1 MTNARATKID
11 KLSNTN
17 CRERIETEQVEDG
30 RGESSQARAEKQP
43 QRCEKDDVKEIQ
55 MEGNTCRKNSRS
67 KPDAPYESIDFY
79 IQRFVVRY
87 LMVAHIK

>member
-1 MTNARATKID
+1 VKELKQN
-11 KLSNTN
+11 KLKMDGAKAAK
-17 CRERIETEQVEDG
+17 REQK
-30 RGESSQARAEKQP
+30 KQP

-55 MEGNTCRKNSRS
+55 MEGNTCHKNSRS

-87 LMVAHIK
+87 LMVAQIK